1 MKKYVGIDVG
11 GTEIKY
17 ALLDE
22 KAQFLE
28 KGSIDTPHTNL
39 EAFVEA
45 IGAIVDRYKPEIE
58 AVVMS
63 VPGRVDSKNGYMF
76 TGGALRYIYE
86 VNMAGLV
93 EKRVSIPVVLENDAK
108 CAALAELWMGSL
120 KGVDYGMVLTLG
132 TGIGG
137 GIVTHGKL
145 LRGYNFAAGELSNLP
160 TTIKP
165 VNDPIMA
172 WAQVNGT
179 GSLTHPF
186 AMRKGLDVKEVN
198 GKRFFEAYHAGDED
212 AHAVMD
218 EFTSNFA
225 NAIYSIQTVLD
236 NQRVA
241 IGGGISAQDVL
252 IEKFNEKLNNLF
264 SNLHPSSPI
273 KQPEVVRCTFGNDSN
288 LIGALYHYLYE

>member
-28 KGSIDTPHTNL
+28 KGSIDTPHTHL
-39 EAFVEA
+39 EDFVEA
-45 IGAIVDRYKPEIE
+45 IGKIVDHYKPEVE

-76 TGGALRYIYE
+76 TGGALNYIHE
-86 VNMAGLV
+86 VNMAGLI
-93 EKRVSIPVVLENDAK
+93 EKRVSIPVVLENDGK

-120 KGVDYGMVLTLG
+120 KGVDCGMVLTLG

-145 LRGYNFAAGELSNLP
+145 LRGYNFAAGELSSLP

-165 VNDPIMA
+165 VNDPIQA

-179 GSLTHPF
+179 SSLTHPY
-186 AMRKGLDVKEVN
+186 AMRKGLDIKEVN
-198 GKRFFEAYHAGDED
+198 GRRFFEAYHAGDVD
-212 AHAVMD
+212 AHAVLD
-218 EFTSNFA
+218 EFTTNFA
-225 NAIYSIQTVLD
+225 NALYSIQTVLD

-252 IEKFNEKLNNLF
+252 IHKFNEKLNIVF
-264 SNLHPSSPI
+264 SNLYPSSPI
-273 KQPEVVRCTFGNDSN
+273 KQPEVVRCTFGNDSK
-288 LIGALYHYLYE
+288 IGRAHV

>member
-11 GTEIKY
+11 GTEIKF

-28 KGSIDTPHTNL
+28 KGLIDTPHTNL
-39 EAFVEA
+39 EDFVEA
-45 IGAIVDRYKPEIE
+45 IGSIVDRFKPDVE

-63 VPGRVDSKNGYMF
+63 VPGRVDSKNGFMF
-76 TGGALRYIYE
+76 TGGAIRYNYN
-86 VNMAGLV
+86 VAMTGLIS
-93 EKRVSIPVVLENDAK
+93 KRVDLPVVLENDAK

-120 KGVDYGMVLTLG
+120 KGIESGMVLTLG

-137 GIVTHGKL
+137 GIVTQGKL

-165 VNDPIMA
+165 VNDPIQA
-172 WAQVNGT
+172 WAQINGT
-179 GSLTHPF
+179 YALTVPY
-186 AMRKGLDVKEVN
+186 AMRKGLDTKEVN
-198 GKRFFEAYHAGDED
+198 GRRFFEAYHAGDED

-218 EFTSNFA
+218 EFATNFA

-252 IEKFNEKLNNLF
+252 IEKFNEKLNLLF

>member
-22 KAQFLE
+22 KAQFIE
-28 KGSIDTPHTNL
+28 KGLIDTPHTNL
-39 EAFVEA
+39 DDFVEA
-45 IGAIVDRYKPEIE
+45 IGQIVDRFKPEVE

-76 TGGALRYIYE
+76 TGGALRYIHE
-86 VNMAGLV
+86 VNMAGLI
-93 EKRVSIPVVLENDAK
+93 EKRISLPLVLENDAK

-120 KGVDYGMVLTLG
+120 KGVESGMVLTLG

-145 LRGYNFAAGELSNLP
+145 LRGRHFAAGELSNLP

-165 VNDPIMA
+165 VNDPIQA

-179 GSLTHPF
+179 GALTAPF
-186 AMRKGLDVKEVN
+186 AIRKGLDIKAVN
-198 GKRFFEAYHAGDED
+198 GRRFFEAYHAGDAD
-212 AHAVMD
+212 AILVLD
-218 EFTSNFA
+218 EFATNFA

-236 NQRVA
+236 NERVA

-252 IEKFNEKLNNLF
+252 IEKFNEKLTQLF
-264 SNLHPSSPI
+264 NHLHPSSPI